1 LRKINEIKMSEI
13 KFFQA
18 TTEHLEMLV
27 ESRVEFLTEFWGEQT
42 DEAKQ
47 KLRMELKTFFE
58 REIPL
63 QTYVSWIAIC
73 DEKLV
78 GVGGM
83 KIYQMPGSF
92 RIPNGMIGYIINMHT
107 VKSHRRQGIAGE
119 IVKRLVETGKELG
132 VNLFDLHAS
141 KEGEPVYV
149 KAGFNKHDEPS
160 YRKIILR

>member
-1 LRKINEIKMSEI
+1 
-13 KFFQA
+13 
-18 TTEHLEMLV
+18 MLV
-27 ESRVEFLTEFWGEQT
+27 ESRVDFMIEFWGEQT

-47 KLRMELKTFFE
+47 KLGTELKSFFE

-92 RIPNGMIGYIINMHT
+92 RVPNGMIGYIINMHT
-107 VKSHRRQGIAGE
+107 AKNYRRKGIASE
-119 IVKRLVETGKELG
+119 IVKRLEETGKELG
-132 VNLFDLHAS
+132 VKLFDLHAS

-149 KAGFNKHDEPS
+149 KAGFKKHNEPS
-160 YRKIILR
+160 YRKFIQS

>member
-1 LRKINEIKMSEI
+1 MSEI

-27 ESRVEFLTEFWGEQT
+27 ESRLEFLTEFWGQQT
-42 DEAKQ
+42 EEAKK
-47 KLRMELKTFFE
+47 KLRTELKTFFK

-63 QTYVSWIAIC
+63 QTYVSWIATC
-73 DEKLV
+73 NEKLV

-92 RIPNGMIGYIINMHT
+92 RVPNGMIGYIINMHT
-107 VKSHRRQGIAGE
+107 VKNYRRQGIANE
-119 IVKRLVETGKELG
+119 IVNRLVETGKELG

-149 KAGFNKHDEPS
+149 KAGFKKHDEPS

>member
-1 LRKINEIKMSEI
+1 MSEI
-13 KFFQA
+13 KFIQA

-42 DEAKQ
+42 EEAKN
-47 KLRMELKTFFE
+47 KLRSELKTFFE

-63 QTYVSWIAIC
+63 QTYISWIAL
-73 DEKLV
+73 DGEKLV

-92 RIPNGMIGYIINMHT
+92 RIPKGMIGYILNMHT
-107 VKSHRRQGIAGE
+107 VKTHRRQGIASE
-119 IVKRLVETGKELG
+119 IVNRLVETGKELG
-132 VNLFDLHAS
+132 VQLFDLHAS

-160 YRKIILR
+160 YRKLILE

>member
-1 LRKINEIKMSEI
+1 MKITYHK
-13 KFFQA
+13 A
-18 TTEHLEMLV
+18 TIEHLEMLV

-42 DEAKQ
+42 EEVKQ
-47 KLRMELKTFFE
+47 KLRTELKSFFE

-63 QTYVSWIAIC
+63 HTYVSWIAIC

-92 RIPNGMIGYIINMHT
+92 RVPNGMIGYILNMHT
-107 VKSHRRQGIAGE
+107 VKNFRRQGIASE
-119 IVKRLVETGKELG
+119 IVNRLVETGKELG
-132 VNLFDLHAS
+132 VKLFDLHAS

-160 YRKIILR
+160 YRKLILE